1 MFLNKNNQK
10 KAQDEKQ
17 ILSDKE
23 TGTKDNEILT
33 DKNTE
38 TKDNKIL
45 TDKDTE
51 TKDNTTTQVADQ
63 ADAKKE
69 AERIHQ
75 LRTIFIRK
83 MEPWKLVSAS
93 RLTSCAHKLIHVT
106 GTLQSII
113 QLLPEMWTPIT
124 RSLG

>member
-38 TKDNKIL
+38 TKDN
-45 TDKDTE
+45 T
-51 TKDNTTTQVADQ
+51 TTTQVVDQ

-69 AERIHQ
+69 ANILEVPPTPNI
-75 LRTIFIRK
+75 LEEEK
-83 MEPWKLVSAS
+83 NNE
-93 RLTSCAHKLIHVT
+93 VT
-106 GTLQSII
+106 EKKEGV
-113 QLLPEMWTPIT
+113 
-124 RSLG
+124 